1 MAVGVFIRSDKVLL
15 KGKDPLF
22 SQVRQT
28 FCQCLLPASQALA
41 AYLLPALPQ
50 HGLRRGAGM
59 GRVGRLSPRSPGI
72 GKAPLAS
79 EVGKGMES
87 NAPEMSSPGLGIW
100 GALETPTL
108 CLSLCRACL
117 CEPSCPPPGSCLGL
131 SSAAVTYWLCDLSEY
146 PL

>member
-1 MAVGVFIRSDKVLL
+1 MAVGVFIRSGKVLL

-50 HGLRRGAGM
+50 HRLRRGAGM

-87 NAPEMSSPGLGIW
+87 NAPEMSSLGLAIW

-108 CLSLCRACL
+108 CLRQPLQ
-117 CEPSCPPPGSCLGL
+117 GL
-131 SSAAVTYWLCDLSEY
+131 SSRALVPSTRLMLRPQFCCCHLLAL
-146 PL
+146 